1 MSRARL
7 DFRTRRRSSNRS
19 ERYAPHGAYRCADSE
34 GGERWIAIAVADD
47 AEWGALVETL
57 AAAPP
62 SPHLATTI
70 GRLEHPQELD
80 DYVQAAV
87 GRRRRDELVTALQ
100 TAGVAAYGVQNCKDL
115 HEDGN
120 LLAFDFW
127 RWLPQSE
134 VGDMPYDGPSYR
146 LEGTPSNQS
155 AAPSLGE
162 HTDAVLHEIGYSDA
176 KIADL
181 RAREVV

>member
-1 MSRARL
+1 M
-7 DFRTRRRSSNRS
+7 
-19 ERYAPHGAYRCADSE
+19 
-34 GGERWIAIAVADD
+34 
-47 AEWGALVETL
+47 
-57 AAAPP
+57 
-62 SPHLATTI
+62 
-70 GRLEHPQELD
+70 
-80 DYVQAAV
+80 
-87 GRRRRDELVTALQ
+87 TALQ

-162 HTDAVLHEIGYSDA
+162 HTDDVLHTELGMT
-176 KIADL
+176 ADQIRRL
-181 RAREVV
+181 KEEGVLY